1 MPEENNDGLLDEDL
15 DDFIE
20 APRMSRRTLLKGV
33 GAGGA
38 IIAAGASLFGGGF
51 LTRFLTEPGGSGGAS
66 SGVAEKTYAELLPKE
81 GIAVNA
87 TWGDLMPRM
96 VAAGALD
103 PVKFTA
109 AEKRPLTDV
118 EQRILTSGADE
129 PIRIDADNAHFVLN
143 ALWGVGIAN
152 RNPILTTT
160 GPMATLAAEKRGQ
173 LASTGGWTLGQKTGG
188 EYLAQFDLIPLTES
202 QQQVLEQ
209 VAANSY
215 RPCCGNPTAFPDCN
229 HGAAGLAM
237 AELAAAAG
245 ASADEIFAA
254 LKGFNSFWY
263 PNQYY
268 VLARYFER
276 RGTPWPKTDA
286 KVVLSANYSSGQG
299 WQKISAQLQQE
310 EPVQG
315 VPGGGGC
322 SA

>member
-1 MPEENNDGLLDEDL
+1 MPEENNDDLPDEDF

-20 APRMSRRTLLKGV
+20 APRISRRTLLKGV

-51 LTRFLTEPGGSGGAS
+51 LTRLLTEPASKTS
-66 SGVAEKTYAELLPKE
+66 SGVAQKTYAELLPKE

-103 PVKFTA
+103 PARFGA
-109 AEKRPLTDV
+109 AEKRALTDV

-129 PIRIDADNAHFVLN
+129 PIRINADNAHFVLN

-173 LASTGGWTLGQKTGG
+173 LASTGGWTLGQKPGG

-209 VAANSY
+209 VAMNSY

-237 AELAAAAG
+237 AELAAASG

-276 RGTPWPKTDA
+276 RGTPWPKTDP
-286 KVVLSANYSSGQG
+286 KLVLSANYSSGQG

>member
-1 MPEENNDGLLDEDL
+1 MPEENNDGLPDEDL

-51 LTRFLTEPGGSGGAS
+51 LTRLLTEPGSKTS
-66 SGVAEKTYAELLPKE
+66 SGVAQKTYAELLPKE

-173 LASTGGWTLGQKTGG
+173 LASTGGWTLGQKSGG

>member
-1 MPEENNDGLLDEDL
+1 MPEENNDGLPDEDL

-51 LTRFLTEPGGSGGAS
+51 LTRLLTEPGSKTS
-66 SGVAEKTYAELLPKE
+66 SGVAQKTYAELLPKE

-87 TWGDLMPRM
+87 TWGDLLPRM

-129 PIRIDADNAHFVLN
+129 PIRINADNAHFVLN

-152 RNPILTTT
+152 RNPILTET
-160 GPMATLAAEKRGQ
+160 GPMATVPPESRGQ
-173 LASTGGWTLGQKTGG
+173 MASTGGWTLGQKEGG
-188 EYLAQFDLIPLTES
+188 EYLAQFDLIPLNEN

-209 VAANSY
+209 VAMNSY

-286 KVVLSANYSSGQG
+286 KLVLSANYSSGQG
-299 WQKISAQLQQE
+299 WQKISAQLQKE

-322 SA
+322 AA